1 MIHRHKGLYISRFF
15 LRTDGRTGPPEVVQE
30 VLVDL
35 ENTPTNIFVPTCY
48 CLKLNCL
55 FPPFVCLEFLVK
67 GGAGERSDQAVDDI
81 GCWMAQLPFLC
92 LTPSNWWIL
101 GKNLKEGTKPK
112 GTISTTEMFFDGWN
126 SHRFI
131 AAHFKT
137 GVCKERRW
145 NCKTFGGEQS
155 NPDKIWAA
163 TWPNLGAEDKVLI
176 WASMEGSL
184 PTRRDTKYRSLD
196 LTARLRKNH
205 IGRGTPTSRLS
216 YRNE

>member
-1 MIHRHKGLYISRFF
+1 MGLVMIHRHKGLYISRFF

-92 LTPSNWWIL
+92 LTPSNW
-101 GKNLKEGTKPK
+101 
-112 GTISTTEMFFDGWN
+112 
-126 SHRFI
+126 
-131 AAHFKT
+131 
-137 GVCKERRW
+137 
-145 NCKTFGGEQS
+145 
-155 NPDKIWAA
+155 
-163 TWPNLGAEDKVLI
+163 
-176 WASMEGSL
+176 
-184 PTRRDTKYRSLD
+184 
-196 LTARLRKNH
+196 
-205 IGRGTPTSRLS
+205 
-216 YRNE
+216 